1 MKNIKVTLRL
11 INILADGFFH
21 SNEQLGNITGISY
34 TAIYEHI
41 QIIRGW
47 GLDVFTSY
55 DKGCCL
61 PYPIQLLNEQ
71 LILSYMPLG
80 RVNVLSIVDSTNQY
94 LLEHINELQSGDA
107 CVAEYQ
113 SAGRGRHGRQ
123 WISPFGV
130 NLYLSM
136 YWHLDQRSSHTIGL
150 SLVISIVMAEV
161 LKKLGVHDIRV
172 KWPNDLYLYNKKLAG
187 ILVELIGNNSNS
199 TQLIIGI
206 GINLLMRG
214 SSTELI
220 NQDWINLEEA
230 GITIDRNQLTVE
242 LLSVLQ
248 CEIVNFE
255 KNGLTDFIPRWFRLD
270 NYLNRPVK
278 LIIGDQEILGINV
291 GINLQGALLLEQ
303 NGVERIY
310 FGGEISLR
318 GL

>member
-1 MKNIKVTLRL
+1 MKNIKLHLKL

-21 SNEQLGNITGISY
+21 SNEQLGNITGMSY
-34 TAIYEHI
+34 VAIYKHI
-41 QIIRGW
+41 QIIREW
-47 GLDVFTSY
+47 GLNIFTLY
-55 DKGCCL
+55 DKGYYL
-61 PYPIQLLNEQ
+61 PYPIQLLNKQ
-71 LILSYMPLG
+71 LILSYTPL
-80 RVNVLSIVDSTNQY
+80 RQVNVLSIVDSTNQY

-113 SAGRGRHGRQ
+113 SAGRGRYGRQ

-136 YWHLDQRSSHTIGL
+136 YWYLKQGCSATIGL
-150 SLVISIVMAEV
+150 SLVIGIVIAEV

-172 KWPNDLYLYNKKLAG
+172 KWPNDIYLYNKKLAG
-187 ILVELIGNNSNS
+187 ILIELISNTGNG

-206 GINLLMRG
+206 GINILMRR
-214 SSTELI
+214 SHTELI
-220 NQDWINLEEA
+220 DQDWINLEEV
-230 GITIDRNQLTVE
+230 GINIDRNQLTVE

-248 CEIVNFE
+248 YEISQFE

-278 LIIGDQEILGINV
+278 LIIGDQEILGINI

-303 NGVERIY
+303 NGIKRIY